1 MRHVQTLHPF
11 TLWSEKKGSSPHHI
25 KTFFK
30 HKGNENKEN
39 CGVWGVV

>member
-1 MRHVQTLHPF
+1 MYKHF
-11 TLWSEKKGSSPHHI
+11 TLLLSGVKKREVLLTISKH
-25 KTFFK
+25 FFK

>member
-1 MRHVQTLHPF
+1 MYKHF
-11 TLWSEKKGSSPHHI
+11 TLLLSGVKKREVLTILKH
-25 KTFFK
+25 FFK